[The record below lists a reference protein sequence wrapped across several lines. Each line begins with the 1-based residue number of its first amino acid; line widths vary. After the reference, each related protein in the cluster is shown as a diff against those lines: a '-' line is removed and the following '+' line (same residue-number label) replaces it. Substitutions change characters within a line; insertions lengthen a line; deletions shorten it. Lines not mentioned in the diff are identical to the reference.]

1 MTQRVESK
9 RLKDLIRLF
18 GGMQKLQEQLRGL
31 IAAKVDAMKRADI
44 TAVGEWCRQEQV
56 LAKQLAEREVAR
68 RRIMDAMR
76 KELGLPD
83 KDARAVTVSQLAS
96 RMSESQRSI
105 LQDAADRLRK
115 VALQVVQANRVAGI
129 VSREILNHLKL
140 VFASVKP
147 KEGQPIGYSGDGA
160 PVGSGKMQILE
171 TVA

>member
-1 MTQRVESK
+1 MTRRVESK
-9 RLKDLIRLF
+9 RLKDLIKLF
-18 GGMQKLQEQLRGL
+18 AGMQKLQEQLRGL

-44 TAVGEWCRQEQV
+44 SAVGDWCRQEQV

-83 KDARAVTVSQLAS
+83 RDARAVTVSQLAS
-96 RMSESQRSI
+96 RMSESQRST

-115 VALQVVQANRVAGI
+115 VALQVVQANRVVGI
-129 VSREILNHLKL
+129 VSREILNHLKW

-147 KEGQPIGYSGDGA
+147 KEDQPLGYSGDGA
-160 PVGSGKMQILE
+160 PMGSGKMQIFE